1 MVQRNKCLNLDETGL
16 EEISQDGTALSEKI
30 MPNGSGIQPN
40 RDSDN
45 VLDGSGNVFPL
56 RQFTKIAINY
66 SGTCTAS
73 SFPSE
78 LFDKTIKQS

>member
-40 RDSDN
+40 RGSDN

-66 SGTCTAS
+66 LCAYTAS
-73 SFPSE
+73 SIPSE